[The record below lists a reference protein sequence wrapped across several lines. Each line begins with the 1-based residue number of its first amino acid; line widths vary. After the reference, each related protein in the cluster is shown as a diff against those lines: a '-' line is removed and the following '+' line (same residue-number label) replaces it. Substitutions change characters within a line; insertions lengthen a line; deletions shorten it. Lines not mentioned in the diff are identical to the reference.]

1 MLLVVDLIS
10 FLYNI
15 IMPLPTP
22 QSQEPRGKFMSRCM
36 SDSVMAK
43 EFPDAKQ
50 RAAVCYSQ
58 SQKKKKK
65 KK

>member
-1 MLLVVDLIS
+1 
-10 FLYNI
+10 
-15 IMPLPTP
+15 MPLPTP

-36 SDSVMAK
+36 SDSVMNK